1 MLTKLPLN
9 RESETKSLST
19 HEPLERVKPGE
30 DDGRHSLAE
39 TLCARN
45 NRRNRV
51 TARISTDG
59 RHKSA
64 NFNDG
69 VRELARTI
77 CLESQSFDL
86 S

>member
-1 MLTKLPLN
+1 MSRLN
-9 RESETKSLST
+9 GLNHT
-19 HEPLERVKPGE
+19 GD

-45 NRRNRV
+45 NRRNGV

-64 NFNDG
+64 SFNDG

>member
-1 MLTKLPLN
+1 MRVKQSPSALM
-9 RESETKSLST
+9 
-19 HEPLERVKPGE
+19 PLEWVKPEE

-59 RHKSA
+59 RHKSS

>member
-1 MLTKLPLN
+1 MRRLN
-9 RESETKSLST
+9 RLNLAGD
-19 HEPLERVKPGE
+19 H
-30 DDGRHSLAE
+30 DGRHSLAE
-39 TLCARN
+39 TLRARN

-59 RHKSA
+59 QHKSA
-64 NFNDG
+64 SFNDG
-69 VRELARTI
+69 VRELGRRI